1 MRKWAVC
8 LAFLMLTAAFS
19 CLPATAE
26 GDRVTTYRAMLVG
39 IDNYASSALAG
50 CVTDANRMLA
60 TLQTANEAGAIYQQP
75 EIRTNLKA
83 AEIANFLGELT
94 AWGIDDDDV
103 TFWYFAGHG
112 YVSDK
117 DVVSIVGTDAKTVRI
132 DRLKDA
138 LDEVPGTKIVV
149 FDCRY
154 ADSLIEKS
162 GKTAKEVLQKFN
174 TSVTDIFL
182 TDPEHYFVLS
192 GATLASS
199 VGSVADAHGLVT
211 YHLAAACG
219 YDYQAQKPGDLLGDA
234 DKNGAVSLSEAK
246 AYIDTAVAA
255 ETGAPQV
262 QVAVSPAGTSYPVL
276 ARRANTEVLKVEMT
290 KTEAEVATNYTLH
303 LEASV
308 SPSNASRPGLTW
320 SSSDLGVATVDDTG
334 TVTGVRAGTA
344 RIVAMSDN
352 GLTAGCDITVR
363 DVTFAE
369 SIEMG
374 MKKLVMG
381 EGTSYKMPLDIE
393 PSDADE
399 AITWATDDAT
409 VAAVDKS
416 GNISAKGLGDAVIT
430 ATTERGIQATA
441 NIKVVNKGKEVTA
454 IRMEKDKVAL
464 YEGNAMQLEY
474 KLEPK
479 NPADDTITWVS
490 SDPAVADI
498 NPSGLLVAEKPG
510 VITMTATASSG
521 VSASVQVTVKGAEL
535 TISPNPITLKKG
547 ATQKLTAKIL
557 PSGLILTTTW
567 KSEDPTI
574 ATVDDQG
581 TVTAVSNGLTAISAS
596 LDSGVTQTVM
606 VSVVDVPT
614 KAIKLNKNKLK
625 LIVGRQQE
633 LKAKVSPANATIP
646 NAFWASSNEA
656 VATVDENGKITA
668 LAPGK
673 VVITARTHNGKKAR
687 CLVQVEP
694 VTLKSIKL
702 SQSSATLTVGIGD
715 DQTLQ
720 LTADTNPV
728 SAGPS
733 NVKWVSSDKKVATV
747 DATGLVTAVA
757 PGKAIIRAMSGRVR
771 ADCKIT
777 VTGNEAVYGK
787 PVTGKEK
794 KVYVSARHIYYKN
807 ETLVVEVYF
816 ANKSGKVA
824 KLPYAG
830 KLILTLKDGQV
841 FELKDVE
848 KGKNSLMNGKAA
860 KADYK
865 ISLADRP
872 ELADLDLR
880 GASATILSAADQAA
894 QGDVDL
900 NGDATV
906 EPSADPGDT
915 LDGESTNALDTTAPV

>member
-8 LAFLMLTAAFS
+8 LAVLMLTAAFV

-26 GDRVTTYRAMLVG
+26 GDGVTTYRAMLVG

-83 AEIANFLGELT
+83 AEISSFLGEMT

-117 DVVSIVGTDAKTVRI
+117 DVVSIVGTDAKTLRI

-149 FDCRY
+149 LDCRY

-162 GKTAKEVLQKFN
+162 GKTAKDVLQKFN
-174 TSVTDIFL
+174 TSVADIFL

-199 VGSVADAHGLVT
+199 VGSAAADAHGLVT
-211 YHLAAACG
+211 YSLTAACG
-219 YDYQAQKPGDLLGDA
+219 YDYQAQKPGDLLGDT
-234 DKNGAVSLSEAK
+234 DQNGAVSLSEAK
-246 AYIDTAVAA
+246 AFIDAAVEA

-262 QVAVSPAGTSYPVL
+262 QVAVSPADTSYPVL
-276 ARRANTEVLKVEMT
+276 ARRANTEVLKVDMSR
-290 KTEAEVATNYTLH
+290 TEAEVATNYTLH

-308 SPSNASRPGLTW
+308 SPANASRPGLAW
-320 SSSDLGVATVDDTG
+320 SSSDLGVATVDGTG
-334 TVTGVRAGTA
+334 TVTGIRAGKA

-352 GLTAGCDITVR
+352 GLAAGCNITVR

-369 SIEMG
+369 SLKMG

-399 AITWATDDAT
+399 TITWATDDAT
-409 VAAVDKS
+409 VAAVDKA
-416 GNISAKGLGDAVIT
+416 GNIAAKGLGDAVIS
-430 ATTERGIQATA
+430 ATSERGIQATVSV
-441 NIKVVNKGKEVTA
+441 KVVNKGKEVTA
-454 IRMEKDKVAL
+454 IRIEKDTVAL

-479 NPADDTITWVS
+479 NPADDAITWTS
-490 SDPAVADI
+490 SDPSVANI
-498 NPSGLLVAEKPG
+498 NASGLLVAEKPG
-510 VITMTATASSG
+510 VITLTATATSG
-521 VSASVQVTVKGAEL
+521 VSASVQVTIKGAEL
-535 TISPNPITLKKG
+535 TISPNPVTLKKG

-567 KSEDPTI
+567 RSDDPTI
-574 ATVDDQG
+574 ATVDEEG
-581 TVTAVSNGLTAISAS
+581 TVTAVNNGLTAVTAS
-596 LDSGVTQTVM
+596 LESGVTQTVM
-606 VSVVDVPT
+606 ISVVDVPA
-614 KAIKLNKNKLK
+614 KDIKISKNKLK
-625 LIVGRQQE
+625 MTVGRQQE
-633 LKAKVSPANATIP
+633 LKAKVSPANATIGS
-646 NAFWASSNEA
+646 AFWSSSNEA
-656 VATVDENGKITA
+656 VAIVDENGKITA

-673 VVITARTHNGKKAR
+673 VVITAKTHNGKKAR
-687 CLVQVEP
+687 CLLQVEP
-694 VTLKSIKL
+694 VALKSIKL
-702 SQSSATLTVGIGD
+702 SQSSATLTVGFGD
-715 DQTLQ
+715 ENTLQ

-728 SAGPS
+728 SAGATA
-733 NVKWVSSDKKVATV
+733 VKWATSDKKIATV

-757 PGKAIIRAMSGRVR
+757 PGKATIRAMSGRVK

-777 VTGNEAVYGK
+777 VTGNEAVYQK
-787 PVTGKEK
+787 PATGKEK
-794 KVYVSARHIYYKN
+794 KVYVSARRIYYKN
-807 ETLVVEVYF
+807 DNLVVEVYF

-860 KADYK
+860 KANYK
-865 ISLADRP
+865 ISLTDQP
-872 ELADLDLR
+872 ELEGLDLR
-880 GASATILSAADQAA
+880 GASATIVSEADQAA
-894 QGDVDL
+894 LDGADL
-900 NGDATV
+900 DGGADIDDEIDGDAMNT
-906 EPSADPGDT
+906 S
-915 LDGESTNALDTTAPV
+915 APV

>member
-1 MRKWAVC
+1 LALAV
-8 LAFLMLTAAFS
+8 LTAAFV

-26 GDRVTTYRAMLVG
+26 GDGVTTYRAMLVG

-83 AEIANFLGELT
+83 AEIASFLGEMT

-112 YVSDK
+112 FVSDK
-117 DVVSIVGTDAKTVRI
+117 DVVSIVGTDAKTLRI

-149 FDCRY
+149 LDCRY

-162 GKTAKEVLQKFN
+162 GKTAKDVLQKFN
-174 TSVTDIFL
+174 TSVADIFL
-182 TDPEHYFVLS
+182 ADPEHYFVLS

-199 VGSVADAHGLVT
+199 VGSAAADAHGLVT
-211 YHLAAACG
+211 NLLTAACG

-234 DKNGAVSLSEAK
+234 DQNGAVSLSEAK
-246 AYIDTAVAA
+246 AYIDAAVAQ

-262 QVAVSPAGTSYPVL
+262 QVAVSPADTSYPVL
-276 ARRANTEVLKVEMT
+276 ARRANTEVLKVDMT
-290 KTEAEVATNYTLH
+290 KSEAEVATNYTLH

-308 SPSNASRPGLTW
+308 SPANASRPGLTW

-334 TVTGVRAGTA
+334 TVTGVRAGSA

-352 GLTAGCDITVR
+352 GLAAGCDITVR

-374 MKKLVMG
+374 ISKLVMG

-409 VAAVDKS
+409 VAAVDKA

-430 ATTERGIQATA
+430 ATTERGIQA
-441 NIKVVNKGKEVTA
+441 NVNVKVVNKGKEVTA
-454 IRMEKDKVAL
+454 IRMEKEKVAL
-464 YEGNAMQLEY
+464 YEGNALQLEY

-479 NPADDTITWVS
+479 SPADGTITWTS
-490 SDPAVADI
+490 SDPSVADM
-498 NPSGLLVAEKPG
+498 NASGLLVAEKPG
-510 VITMTATASSG
+510 VITMTATATSG
-521 VSASVQVTVKGAEL
+521 ISASVQVTVKGAEL
-535 TISPNPITLKKG
+535 SISPNPVTLKKG

-567 KSEDPTI
+567 KTDDPTI
-574 ATVDDQG
+574 ATVDEEG
-581 TVTAVSNGLTAISAS
+581 TVTAVANGLTAVTAS
-596 LDSGVTQTVM
+596 LESGVTQTVM
-606 VSVVDVPT
+606 VSVVDVPA
-614 KAIKLNKNKLK
+614 KAIKMNKGKLK
-625 LIVGRQQE
+625 MTVGGQQA
-633 LKAKVSPANATIP
+633 LKVKISPANATIR
-646 NAFWASSNEA
+646 NAFWTSSNES

-668 LAPGK
+668 MAPGK
-673 VVITARTHNGKKAR
+673 VVITAKTHNGKKAR
-687 CLVQVEP
+687 CLLQVDP
-694 VTLKSIKL
+694 VALKSIKL
-702 SQSSATLTVGIGD
+702 SRSSATLTVGIGD
-715 DQTLQ
+715 ENTLQ

-728 SAGPS
+728 SAGAS
-733 NVKWVSSDKKVATV
+733 AVKWGTSNKKVATV
-747 DATGLVTAVA
+747 DANGLVTALA
-757 PGKAIIRAMSGRVR
+757 PGKAVIRALSGRVK

-807 ETLVVEVYF
+807 ENLVVEVYF

-841 FELKDVE
+841 FELKDVA

-872 ELADLDLR
+872 ELEGLDLR

-894 QGDVDL
+894 QGDADL

-906 EPSADPGDT
+906 EPSTDPGDAGDLGDEIET
-915 LDGESTNALDTTAPV
+915 GTDALDTTEPV